1 MRNIYYVTILSFFC
15 VVVHAQEAITTLGS
29 HAENSTAIVSW
40 TIGQVS
46 TETIGNSNYKLTQ
59 GIHQVSLSVTAIDE
73 VQNEQIAIT
82 AFLNP
87 TTHIV
92 RFYTINC

>member
-1 MRNIYYVTILSFFC
+1 MRNIYYVTILSFFY
-15 VVVHAQEAITTLGS
+15 VVVHAQEAIATLGS
-29 HAENSTAIVSW
+29 HAAIVSW

-46 TETIGNSNYKLTQ
+46 TETIGNSNYTLTK
-59 GIHQVSLSVTAIDE
+59 GIHQISLSVTAIDE
-73 VQNEQIAIT
+73 LQNEQIAIT

-92 RFYTINC
+92 RLYTINC